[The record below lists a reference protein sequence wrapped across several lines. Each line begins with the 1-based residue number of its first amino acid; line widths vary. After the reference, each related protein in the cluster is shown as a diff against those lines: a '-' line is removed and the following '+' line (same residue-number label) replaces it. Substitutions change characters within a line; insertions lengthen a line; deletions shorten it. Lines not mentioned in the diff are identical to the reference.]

1 MTPSTK
7 PIVGQDVEQARRD
20 ASRATISVKNSSTR
34 SDALLKADKQLLAR
48 SRGRVAN
55 VRNRFKPENAPDP
68 PRRGMLER
76 HLEQAERHIAASQQ
90 HLSRQRE
97 RIAQFERNHH
107 DASTAKALLEL
118 FEDLDKMH
126 IAHRDRI
133 ADELGKATKAA

>member
-76 HLEQAERHIAASQQ
+76 HLEQAKRHAATGEK
-90 HLSRQRE
+90 HLTRQRALITKLE
-97 RIAQFERNHH
+97 RDGH
-107 DASTAKALLEL
+107 DASEAKTLLEL
-118 FEDLDKMH
+118 LEELQTMH
-126 IAHRDRI
+126 IAHRDRLARQLGI
-133 ADELGKATKAA
+133 AA